1 MLDIGEYNTLIVERL
16 IVHGAI
22 LRDDELGQE
31 VLLPGSLMPAGLKE
45 QDEIEVFIYRD
56 SEDRLVATTETPHVL
71 VNQFAYLEVK
81 DVNDFGAF
89 MEWGLSKDLFVPF
102 KQQPHLYRVGDRELV
117 YVLLD
122 DTTDRLVAVGKNRV
136 FFNKDLSKFEVGQEV
151 EVLVYGRDDMGYR
164 VLVDKEF
171 NGKIFDSD
179 CMVAPERGAII
190 KAFIK
195 SVRRDGKLDLTTY
208 PEREVR
214 QTSSE
219 AEILE
224 RLKIADGKLPFNSK
238 TSAEVVMAEFG
249 MSRKIFKKS
258 IGALYKQKI
267 IDFTEEGMVLIKDTD
282 LKN

>member
-1 MLDIGEYNTLIVERL
+1 MLDIGEYNSLVVERL

-56 SEDRLVATTETPHVL
+56 SEDRLVATTETPYVL
-71 VNQFAYLEVK
+71 VNQFAYLEGK
-81 DVNDFGAF
+81 DVKDFGAF

-102 KQQPHLYRVGDRELV
+102 KQQPHLYRVGDWELV
-117 YVLLD
+117 YVLID
-122 DTTDRLVAVGKNRV
+122 DSTDRLVAVGKNRV

-151 EVLVYGRDDMGYR
+151 EVLVYGRDEMGYR
-164 VLVDKEF
+164 ALVDKEF

-179 CMVAPERGAII
+179 CMVAPKRGDVI

-195 SVRRDGKLDLTTY
+195 SIRRDGKLDLTTF

-214 QTSSE
+214 QTASE
-219 AEILE
+219 IEILE
-224 RLKIADGKLPFNSK
+224 RLKIAGGSLPFNSK
-238 TSAEVVMAEFG
+238 SSAEDVKAEFA

-258 IGALYKQKI
+258 IGALYKQKVI
-267 IDFTEEGMVLIKDTD
+267 EFTEEGMKLLKDPDT
-282 LKN
+282 K